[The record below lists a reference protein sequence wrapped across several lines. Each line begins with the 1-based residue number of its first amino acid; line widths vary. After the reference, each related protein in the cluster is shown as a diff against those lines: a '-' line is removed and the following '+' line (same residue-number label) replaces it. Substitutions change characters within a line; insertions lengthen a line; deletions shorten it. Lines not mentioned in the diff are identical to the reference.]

1 MKELGLQTE
10 WLLPVTVA
18 ERCLGAIGF
27 GWTTGRKGN
36 QPKLDVLQSAANQYA
51 VALAEIVN
59 LREAEWVRG
68 ELTRERN
75 RSRLLI
81 QINNTL
87 VDHLDPDDLWRH
99 ISECLRRIVPHDFLG
114 IALYDQQTSTL
125 RRLGHGGLFTEEC
138 LPLEG
143 SGAGFAIQS
152 GKPVLITPSDVHK
165 FRPSLFR
172 KCIAETSFG
181 TGCIVP
187 LISRGQSLGVFGLV
201 SRREGAFGPEHL
213 EILTGVAAQTSI
225 AVENAIARNE
235 LEILKD
241 RLRAEKQYLD
251 EEAQSACD
259 FDLIGSSEA
268 FRRILKQ
275 VEVAAPTDSTILIQ
289 GETGSGKELIALA
302 IHRLSG
308 RRERALVK
316 VNCSAIPTGLL
327 ESEFFGHEKG
337 AFTGAIARRTGRFEL
352 AHEGTLFLDEVADIP
367 RELQPKLLRV
377 LQEKEFERIGGMR
390 TIKVDVR
397 LVAATNADLEQMV
410 ADKAFR
416 SDLYY
421 RLNVFPITVPS
432 LRERPEDIVPLAQRF
447 AQKFARRMKKAV
459 EVIAPET
466 QQALMLYHWPGNIRE
481 LQNVIERAVIL
492 SRGPVLQ
499 VPLSEMKLVVNDAT
513 LAGTE
518 REYIVRILRE
528 TNWVVSGNNGAARRL
543 GLNRSTLQSKMR
555 KLGIRRPQ

>member
-1 MKELGLQTE
+1 
-10 WLLPVTVA
+10 
-18 ERCLGAIGF
+18 
-27 GWTTGRKGN
+27 
-36 QPKLDVLQSAANQYA
+36 
-51 VALAEIVN
+51 
-59 LREAEWVRG
+59 
-68 ELTRERN
+68 
-75 RSRLLI
+75 
-81 QINNTL
+81 
-87 VDHLDPDDLWRH
+87 
-99 ISECLRRIVPHDFLG
+99 
-114 IALYDQQTSTL
+114 
-125 RRLGHGGLFTEEC
+125 
-138 LPLEG
+138 
-143 SGAGFAIQS
+143 
-152 GKPVLITPSDVHK
+152 
-165 FRPSLFR
+165 
-172 KCIAETSFG
+172 
-181 TGCIVP
+181 
-187 LISRGQSLGVFGLV
+187 
-201 SRREGAFGPEHL
+201 
-213 EILTGVAAQTSI
+213 VAAQTSI
-225 AVENAIARNE
+225 AVENAIARSE
-235 LEILKD
+235 LEVLKD

-377 LQEKEFERIGGMR
+377 LQEKEFERIGGIR
-390 TIKVDVR
+390 TIKVEVR
-397 LVAATNADLEQMV
+397 LVAATNADLEHMV
-410 ADKAFR
+410 ADKVFR
-416 SDLYY
+416 SGLYY

-447 AQKFARRMKKAV
+447 AQKFARRMKKAA

-466 QQALMLYHWPGNIRE
+466 QRALMLYHWPGNIRE